1 MTYDNL
7 KFESIVENDIIQVI
21 RNALTAQNVYPGIPI
36 SRGGIY
42 ASSEQYPKITVKT
55 DSLHEEFE
63 KIFSGDISVYCDTYL
78 LDDKLSAG
86 LDDLVSAVRFAF
98 IDPSSELS
106 DRLTAA
112 SEFFTY
118 FAAVCGE
125 GFPDPDSDVRRYTLQ
140 LQVKFSPVK

>member
-21 RNALTAQNVYPGIPI
+21 RNALTEQDVYPDIPI

-42 ASSEQYPKITVKT
+42 VSSEQYPKISVKT
-55 DSLHEEFE
+55 DSLHEEFGN
-63 KIFSGDISVYCDTYL
+63 IFSGDISIYCDTYL

-86 LDDLVSAVRFAF
+86 LDDLVAAVRFAF

-106 DRLTAA
+106 DRLTAV
-112 SEFFTY
+112 SGFFTY
-118 FAAVCGE
+118 FAAVCGDE
-125 GFPDPDSDVRRYTLQ
+125 FNDPDSDVRRCTLQ
-140 LQVKFSPVK
+140 IQVKFSPIK